1 MTYYSSVLTLTAF
14 TVERYV
20 AICHPI
26 RSQTLSGLSRAVKA
40 IIITWILACLCALP
54 YAICTRV
61 FYYVTDHSGEELK
74 ESLLCNIPQV
84 WIEEMKFV
92 FQVSTFAFFVGPM
105 TLITVLY
112 IQIGRKIHK
121 SEVCT
126 NTADRTAITA
136 AFRARRAVLR
146 MLVAVVVAFFICWA
160 PFHAQRLMT
169 LYIKRDDWNE
179 ELIVVQSHLFYVS
192 GILYFF
198 SSTVNPILYNLLSR
212 KYRQAFKRTLCRC
225 CIDMEGLPSF
235 YKLKAKF
242 NIRQAENPDSHSS
255 VRYLY
260 PEKPILVATYNNNN
274 ENRKQEI
281 VPRKCVPSSKET
293 YIKLTTK
300 GGSGESSSGSSSG
313 HAHSDGRLHYHCRHK
328 MSCCRRHCQG
338 LDPQLGRQY
347 LSRSFNNIYYCD
359 TESKRPKRRTRDQKR
374 LPVATFDSTCQCRDW
389 RIDAT
394 ML

>member
-40 IIITWILACLCALP
+40 IIFTWILACLCALP

-61 FYYVTDHSGEELK
+61 FYYVTDHSTGEQLK

-112 IQIGRKIHK
+112 VQIGRKIRR

-146 MLVAVVVAFFICWA
+146 MLGAFRYAVNV
-160 PFHAQRLMT
+160 
-169 LYIKRDDWNE
+169 D
-179 ELIVVQSHLFYVS
+179 
-192 GILYFF
+192 ILYPL
-198 SSTVNPILYNLLSR
+198 SSHV
-212 KYRQAFKRTLCRC
+212 
-225 CIDMEGLPSF
+225 
-235 YKLKAKF
+235 
-242 NIRQAENPDSHSS
+242 
-255 VRYLY
+255 
-260 PEKPILVATYNNNN
+260 
-274 ENRKQEI
+274 
-281 VPRKCVPSSKET
+281 
-293 YIKLTTK
+293 
-300 GGSGESSSGSSSG
+300 
-313 HAHSDGRLHYHCRHK
+313 
-328 MSCCRRHCQG
+328 
-338 LDPQLGRQY
+338 
-347 LSRSFNNIYYCD
+347 
-359 TESKRPKRRTRDQKR
+359 
-374 LPVATFDSTCQCRDW
+374 
-389 RIDAT
+389 
-394 ML
+394 